1 MLCIEEPSF
10 NYCSAND
17 YLQLLCIFY
26 TVVQP
31 FHMPAA
37 ALNAFHTVYLRH
49 LLKESGASVTDY
61 TISVSNHPLPRTTE
75 GKVWH
80 TYEIA
85 MSVNI
90 TILQV
95 DAAEDDF
102 LGFSL
107 SIIVIFGLSFLAASF
122 ILYPVAE
129 KASKV
134 MPPLL

>member
-1 MLCIEEPSF
+1 MAHIRNS
-10 NYCSAND
+10 NMSIN
-17 YLQLLCIFY
+17 
-26 TVVQP
+26 
-31 FHMPAA
+31 
-37 ALNAFHTVYLRH
+37 
-49 LLKESGASVTDY
+49 
-61 TISVSNHPLPRTTE
+61 IS
-75 GKVWH
+75 
-80 TYEIA
+80 
-85 MSVNI
+85 
-90 TILQV
+90 ILQV